1 MMNTK
6 KLIKIARK
14 SQEMA
19 TIRRKSITGPGA
31 LRDDNTNS
39 TTKVEKGH
47 FVVYTLD
54 GHRFVFPLGHL
65 KTYIF
70 RELLTMSEEEFGL
83 PSSGPIT
90 FPCDASFMKD
100 VANLFQQR
108 ATLAKERALLQS
120 LITKSCH
127 PSFYVS
133 QETTRQQLVA
143 HAC

>member
-1 MMNTK
+1 MIGTK

-14 SQEMA
+14 SQEFA
-19 TIRRKSITGPGA
+19 TIRRKIFSGE
-31 LRDDNTNS
+31 LRDNNANS

-65 KTYIF
+65 NTYIF

-83 PSSGPIT
+83 PSNGPIT

-100 VANLFQQR
+100 ATKLIQQC
-108 ATLAKERALLQS
+108 ATLDKERDLLLSLVPKVTHQS
-120 LITKSCH
+120 L
-127 PSFYVS
+127 YVRK
-133 QETTRQQLVA
+133 EEAVQQLVA
-143 HAC
+143 RAC